1 MSRDKHP
8 VTADT
13 RLVRLEELKDFQV
26 ADGDQDIRGWTVK
39 TADGNKIGKVEELIV
54 DTTERRV
61 RYAEVKL
68 DGKAVG
74 LDEDRHILVP
84 LDSARVVSDGK
95 DVVLNR
101 LDAKRLS
108 GVPAYRGGSIS
119 PDYEGAL
126 RDYYAVDATR
136 TDAGGLPRLGENE
149 VTIPLTGGEEVIVR
163 RPGSNEEIVIRKST
177 GRDEVRD

>member
-8 VTADT
+8 ATADA
-13 RLVRLEELKDFQV
+13 RLVRLEELRDFQV

-39 TADGNKIGKVEELIV
+39 TADGNKVGKVEELIV
-54 DTTERRV
+54 DTAERRV

-68 DGKAVG
+68 EGKAVG

-84 LDSARVVSDGK
+84 LDSARFVADGK

-108 GVPAYRGGSIS
+108 GVPAYRRGPVSA
-119 PDYEGAL
+119 DYEGVL
-126 RDYYAVDATR
+126 RDYYAADATG
-136 TDAGGLPRLGENE
+136 TGGLPRLGDNE
-149 VTIPLTGGEEVIVR
+149 VTIPLSGGEEVIVR
-163 RPGSNEEIVIRKST
+163 RPGSNEEIVIRKTT
-177 GRDEVRD
+177 GGDEIRE